1 MELNLWQ
8 ILCRFFFFFSSLFLF
23 FKNFVLFWFFCS
35 PPSCLLDD
43 FRKELDAFSI
53 LSLARRMSG
62 KHEFEGEKTKEE
74 AL

>member
-1 MELNLWQ
+1 MADLVP
-8 ILCRFFFFFSSLFLF
+8 FLFLLLFSFSF